1 MRKGKKKLWL
11 MGEKFLDSF
20 NTRWV
25 RTLEIIQSDLL
36 TSEMKKL

>member
-1 MRKGKKKLWL
+1 